1 MFETTCIGQG
11 PEERK
16 LFKTRRRYFE
26 KKTKKKKNFMSSYY
40 FKEFSY
46 SKDYFQ
52 KFQLRFY
59 KKNFIDS

>member
-1 MFETTCIGQG
+1 
-11 PEERK
+11 
-16 LFKTRRRYFE
+16 
-26 KKTKKKKNFMSSYY
+26 MSSYY

-59 KKNFIDS
+59 KKKLYRLIKCTLEQNLSERWNTQNFITAYPWLPRV